1 MKTFIVRFRKKT
13 QNQFL
18 RQIPTEGG
26 TPTVVVVVGGWVE
39 GGGGGGQSPKLAD
52 RIQKCK
58 LLNLGW

>member
-1 MKTFIVRFRKKT
+1 MQNLDENFHRQNQEKKN

-39 GGGGGGQSPKLAD
+39 GGGGGGGGSKS
-52 RIQKCK
+52 
-58 LLNLGW
+58 